1 MDNVKVVSLHKIF
14 NQNAYCIAKRLNTEV
29 VSDISKPILYIILG
43 AHVIPHILIEL
54 KKKYNCKYLILNTE
68 HYNSDVLRNKYYIT
82 LLKENYVADY
92 NKTNIEF
99 LKQKYDI
106 NVLTLFWFEFIQ
118 QNKPMIRSIDILF
131 IGSKNDKRVKIEQ
144 KLKKKYPRLN
154 IQFIYP
160 TEYTDI
166 TELLL
171 KSKSVLNIPFYDN
184 NTELHRINHALSC
197 RCNVI
202 SHSLGYL
209 DDLYKNFIYITG
221 DDYEP
226 TDVSERQNYEN
237 LIIHQVNTISTHFNW
252 VVSQIVNELC

>member
-14 NQNAYCIAKRLNTEV
+14 NQNGYCIAKRLNTEV

-106 NVLTLFWFEFIQ
+106 NVLTLFWFEFLQ

-252 VVSQIVNELC
+252 IVSQIIKEI

>member
-1 MDNVKVVSLHKIF
+1 MDNVKVVSFHKIF
-14 NQNAYCIAKRLNTEV
+14 NQNAYCIAQRLNTEV
-29 VSDISKPILYIILG
+29 VNEISKPILYILIG

-54 KKKYNCKYLILNTE
+54 KKKVNCKYLILNTE
-68 HYNSDVLRNKYYIT
+68 HYSSDVMRNKYYIT

-106 NVLTLFWFEFIQ
+106 NVLTYFWFEFIQ
-118 QNKPMIRSIDILF
+118 QNEPMMRSIDILF
-131 IGSKNDKRVKIEQ
+131 IGSKNDKREKIEKQ
-144 KLKKKYPRLN
+144 IKKKYPSLN
-154 IQFIYP
+154 VEFIYP

-166 TELLL
+166 TPILLN
-171 KSKSVLNIPFYDN
+171 SKSVLNIPFYDN

-197 RCNVI
+197 RCNVV

-209 DDLYKNFIYITG
+209 DDLYKNFIYITE

-226 TDVSERQNYEN
+226 SDISERQNYEN
-237 LIIHQVNTISTHFNW
+237 LIIHQVNTITSHFNW
-252 VVSQIVNELC
+252 VVSQIIKEI

>member
-43 AHVIPHILIEL
+43 AHVIPHVLIEL
-54 KKKYNCKYLILNTE
+54 KKKFNCKYLILNTE

-106 NVLTLFWFEFIQ
+106 NVLTLFWFEFLQ

-252 VVSQIVNELC
+252 IVSQIVNELC